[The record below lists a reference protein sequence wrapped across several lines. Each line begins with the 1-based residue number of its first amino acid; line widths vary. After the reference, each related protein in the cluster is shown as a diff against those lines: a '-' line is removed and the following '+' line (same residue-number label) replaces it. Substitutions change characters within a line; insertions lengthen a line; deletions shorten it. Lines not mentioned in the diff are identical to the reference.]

1 MPDQSFDAAGAD
13 GVGESSV
20 GWATGGGAG
29 AGAGCG
35 CLAAGFFAADAA
47 GAGDCEDAG
56 LGRAAG
62 AAAVA
67 GAGFSRA
74 TGSGD
79 MMLTGGIEFED
90 GKSALVGLPVGSEGG

>member
-20 GWATGGGAG
+20 GWATGAG
-29 AGAGCG
+29 AGDGCG
-35 CLAAGFFAADAA
+35 CLAADFFTADAA
-47 GAGDCEDAG
+47 GAGDCEGAG
-56 LGRAAG
+56 LGCAAG

-67 GAGFSRA
+67 DAGFSRA